1 MITMKISKKNTEI
14 SMKSLEEMEIISM
27 ITMYTWMIAK
37 CLNVVLQH
45 LEGKW
50 LELSENSE
58 TDKIND
64 LVIIIEMCQ
73 V

>member
-1 MITMKISKKNTEI
+1 
-14 SMKSLEEMEIISM
+14 
-27 ITMYTWMIAK
+27 
-37 CLNVVLQH
+37 VLQH